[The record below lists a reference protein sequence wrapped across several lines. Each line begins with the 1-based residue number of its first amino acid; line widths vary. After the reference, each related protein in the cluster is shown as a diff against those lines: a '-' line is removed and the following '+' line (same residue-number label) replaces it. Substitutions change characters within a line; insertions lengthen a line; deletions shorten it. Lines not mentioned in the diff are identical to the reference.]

1 MKPIPLT
8 PTRGGGLCIAD
19 WALQPADIIVSA
31 GIGAVSTAIRYGT
44 SSDVSH
50 AALYVGDGEVI
61 EAIGPGVV
69 ERALSK
75 SLDEHSLAVAYRAR
89 GMTPSAAA
97 IIVHTAE
104 QWKGKKYD
112 TLGAA
117 GAGARNPL
125 VCVVV
130 LGIVPC
136 GIARAGRFKSSDKF
150 YCSQLVLEAYR
161 RAGFLLSPRIPT
173 QANRRTWSLPT
184 AETSCSTLATY
195 SLPGKNAKRRLRNQA
210 YAERKRPRSF
220 LNVAF
225 I

>member
-8 PTRGGGLCIAD
+8 PIRSGGLCIAD
-19 WALQPADIIVSA
+19 SALQPADIIVSA
-31 GIGAVSTAIRYGT
+31 GVGSVSTAIRLGT
-44 SSDVSH
+44 ASDVSH
-50 AALYVGDGEVI
+50 AALYVGDGDVI

-69 ERALSK
+69 ERPLGK
-75 SLDEHSLAVAYRAR
+75 SLNEHSLAVAYRAR

-97 IIVHTAE
+97 MVVHTAE

-117 GAGARNPL
+117 GAGARNPF

-161 RAGFLLSPRIPT
+161 RAGVSFITQDPDTSQPEDMVTAYSRDKLLYVGHLMS
-173 QANRRTWSLPT
+173 S
-184 AETSCSTLATY
+184 
-195 SLPGKNAKRRLRNQA
+195 AK
-210 YAERKRPRSF
+210 ERS
-220 LNVAF
+220 ASA
-225 I
+225 

>member
-8 PTRGGGLCIAD
+8 PSSGAGLCIGD
-19 WALQPADIIVSA
+19 SALQPADIIVSA
-31 GIGAVSTAIRYGT
+31 GIGTVSTAIRYGT

-50 AALYVGDGEVI
+50 AALYVGDGDVI

-69 ERALSK
+69 ERPLRK

-130 LGIVPC
+130 LGIVAC
-136 GIARAGRFKSSDKF
+136 GTARAGKFKSSDKF

-161 RAGFLLSPRIPT
+161 RAGVSFITQDPDTSQPEDMVTAYSKGRLLYVGHLISSREE
-173 QANRRTWSLPT
+173 RRASS
-184 AETSCSTLATY
+184 A
-195 SLPGKNAKRRLRNQA
+195 
-210 YAERKRPRSF
+210 
-220 LNVAF
+220 
-225 I
+225 